1 MNEKMEQISK
11 AVKELL
17 FGKQAE
23 EAEKK
28 PHRQRYPL
36 EEMLAALIQVH
47 DIDWY
52 GYAFSRDPIHRRF
65 TDEQKRSW
73 MEKAIICGREYANR
87 VSREY
92 ESRDPKVIA
101 EGMKMKVSYPEL
113 PEKTDRI
120 LFAEYRVPNRI
131 CIYMDAVNK
140 AKRYLKRQEIRELLT
155 EELDVGRL
163 LLAHELFHNVEDK
176 YRKEIFTQKEKARLW
191 SIGPIHNDS
200 PILALSEIAAMS
212 FAKELT
218 GIPYSPYVMDVF
230 LMYGYSPEEASG
242 LYEEMMEYAGKASAG
257 SV

>member
-1 MNEKMEQISK
+1 MNEKMKQVSK
-11 AVKELL
+11 AVKEFL
-17 FGKQAE
+17 FEQEDETALK
-23 EAEKK
+23 
-28 PHRQRYPL
+28 RQRKRRPL
-36 EEMLAALIQVH
+36 EEMLEALIQID

-52 GYAFSRDPIHRRF
+52 GYAFSRDPINGKF
-65 TDEQKRSW
+65 TDEQRRNW
-73 MEKAIICGREYANR
+73 MEKAINCGREYANR
-87 VSREY
+87 VSRKY
-92 ESRDPKVIA
+92 ESKDPKVIA

-140 AKRYLKRQEIRELLT
+140 ARRYLKRPEIRELLT
-155 EELDVGRL
+155 HELDVSRL

-176 YRKEIFTQKEKARLW
+176 HRKEIFTQREKIRLW
-191 SIGPIHNDS
+191 SLGPIHNDS

-242 LYEEMMEYAGKASAG
+242 LYEEMMEYAAFFLLR
-257 SV
+257 

>member
-1 MNEKMEQISK
+1 MNEKIEQISK
-11 AVKELL
+11 AVKEFLRGEQEDKTAL
-17 FGKQAE
+17 
-23 EAEKK
+23 K
-28 PHRQRYPL
+28 PHRKRHLL
-36 EEMLAALIQVH
+36 EEMLEALIQVD

-52 GYAFSRDPIHRRF
+52 GYAFSRDPINGKF
-65 TDEQKRSW
+65 TDEQRKNW
-73 MEKAIICGREYANR
+73 MEKAIICGQEYADR

-92 ESRDPKVIA
+92 ESKDPTVIA
-101 EGMKMKVSYPEL
+101 KCMKMKGSYPQL

-140 AKRYLKRQEIRELLT
+140 AKRYLKREEIRELLT
-155 EELDVGRL
+155 YDLDVSKL

-176 YRKEIFTQKEKARLW
+176 YRKEIFTQKEKVSLW
-191 SIGPIHNDS
+191 SLGPIHNNS

-242 LYEEMMEYAGKASAG
+242 LYEEMLGYVKGASA
-257 SV
+257 

>member
-11 AVKELL
+11 TVKEFLL
-17 FGKQAE
+17 GKQEDETAL
-23 EAEKK
+23 K
-28 PHRQRYPL
+28 PKRKRHPL
-36 EEMLAALIQVH
+36 EEMLEALIQIK

-52 GYAFSRDPIHRRF
+52 GYAFSRDPINGKF
-65 TDEQKRSW
+65 TEEQRKSW

-92 ESRDPKVIA
+92 ESKDPKVIA

-140 AKRYLKRQEIRELLT
+140 AKRYLKRPEIRDLLT
-155 EELDVGRL
+155 HELDVSKL

-176 YRKEIFTQKEKARLW
+176 HRKEIFTQREKARLW
-191 SIGPIHNDS
+191 SLGPIHNDS

-242 LYEEMMEYAGKASAG
+242 LYEEMMEYVGMASA
-257 SV
+257 

>member
-1 MNEKMEQISK
+1 MDKKMEQISK
-11 AVKELL
+11 TVKV
-17 FGKQAE
+17 FQVGKKEDVA
-23 EAEKK
+23 ALK
-28 PHRQRYPL
+28 PHRKRYPL
-36 EEMLAALIQVH
+36 EEMLAALIKVD

-52 GYAFSRDPIHRRF
+52 GYAFSRDPINGKF
-65 TDEQKRSW
+65 TDEQRRNW

-87 VSREY
+87 VSKLY
-92 ESRDPKVIA
+92 ESKDPAVIA
-101 EGMKMKVSYPEL
+101 EGMKMKVSYPQL

-140 AKRYLKRQEIRELLT
+140 AKRYLKRPEIRDLLT
-155 EELDVGRL
+155 HELDVSSL

-176 YRKEIFTQKEKARLW
+176 YRKEIFTQREKARLW
-191 SIGPIHNDS
+191 SLGPIHNDS
-200 PILALSEIAAMS
+200 PILALSEIAAMA

-242 LYEEMMEYAGKASAG
+242 LYENLKI
-257 SV
+257 

>member
-11 AVKELL
+11 TVKEFL
-17 FGKQAE
+17 FGKQE
-23 EAEKK
+23 NEAAV
-28 PHRQRYPL
+28 PHRKRYAL
-36 EEMLAALIQVH
+36 EEMLSALVQVN

-52 GYAFSRDPIHRRF
+52 GYAFSRDPIHRKF
-65 TDEQKRSW
+65 TDEQERNW

-87 VSREY
+87 VSSKY
-92 ESRDPKVIA
+92 ESKDPAVIA

-113 PEKTDRI
+113 PQKTDRV

-140 AKRYLKRQEIRELLT
+140 ANRYLKRPEIRELLT
-155 EELDVGRL
+155 DELDVSRL

-176 YRKEIFTQKEKARLW
+176 YRKEIFTQREKARLW
-191 SIGPIHNDS
+191 SLGPIHNDS

-242 LYEEMMEYAGKASAG
+242 LYEEMMGYVGKSRA
-257 SV
+257 